1 MVDSWMV
8 VSDKELELGKKIA
21 NDICDNYEST
31 EDCLDAMPIVV
42 TGLAER
48 VLWGKP
54 FADRKEEITGNL
66 LTQVAY
72 SISEKKMLN
81 EDNGVVLTSNILA
94 EDMVR
99 VSLVEWLTL
108 NTDVD
113 RKHIIN
119 FVYDND
125 SLYKEVLKAKCI
137 EIKWYDPCVGG
148 GVFPLS
154 IIQVY
159 KEMGID
165 KMPAIYGFDLDPFY
179 VCATKMR
186 IALIYGQSVMS
197 LLDERI
203 ITGDALDSHL
213 QQYNLFS
220 CGMEENYDVVIG
232 NPPYIRGEAIEKGL
246 RSKYASNYPELE
258 NKSTDLYTYFIC
270 HGINSLSD
278 NGVLTFVTPAQFQV
292 SKYGK
297 PIRKVIKEKCD
308 LKIIADFDELPV
320 FKNIGVHT
328 SVYCLAKNKNNEDF
342 IRYEYTDL
350 PCKRPF
356 AELYKNGFRLP
367 QKNVDETGWIF
378 SSQDARTIIDHIES
392 KGIIL
397 SEYSGGVYSG
407 IKTGCKKAFLL
418 HENEIDEKFTEYDLA
433 HIRKMLIPKNIKAWK
448 SNWKDEYLLIIKKDE
463 IIDENSEIYKRVLGF
478 KEELSNRSDV
488 EGHAT
493 WYGLREC
500 GYYDKFEEPKIIYP
514 DISTE
519 CRFTM
524 DIDAKYIPDGAFF
537 IPGEDY
543 YLLGILNSCVG
554 RYYFKQKCARIGN
567 PKLGGRI
574 RFKKVYV
581 EQFPVVLPD
590 TSPELASKIT
600 RIAQNASND
609 GFISEEN
616 LKELDEAVLK
626 MYEIPEEYV
635 KVLRES

>member
-1 MVDSWMV
+1 
-8 VSDKELELGKKIA
+8 
-21 NDICDNYEST
+21 
-31 EDCLDAMPIVV
+31 
-42 TGLAER
+42 
-48 VLWGKP
+48 
-54 FADRKEEITGNL
+54 
-66 LTQVAY
+66 
-72 SISEKKMLN
+72 
-81 EDNGVVLTSNILA
+81 
-94 EDMVR
+94 
-99 VSLVEWLTL
+99 
-108 NTDVD
+108 
-113 RKHIIN
+113 
-119 FVYDND
+119 
-125 SLYKEVLKAKCI
+125 
-137 EIKWYDPCVGG
+137 
-148 GVFPLS
+148 
-154 IIQVY
+154 
-159 KEMGID
+159 
-165 KMPAIYGFDLDPFY
+165 
-179 VCATKMR
+179 
-186 IALIYGQSVMS
+186 
-197 LLDERI
+197 
-203 ITGDALDSHL
+203 
-213 QQYNLFS
+213 
-220 CGMEENYDVVIG
+220 
-232 NPPYIRGEAIEKGL
+232 
-246 RSKYASNYPELE
+246 
-258 NKSTDLYTYFIC
+258 
-270 HGINSLSD
+270 
-278 NGVLTFVTPAQFQV
+278 VLTFVTPAQFQV

-600 RIAQNASND
+600 RIAQNDSND

-635 KVLRES
+635 KGLRES